1 MAQIIEGNLVAGDAK
16 IAIVVARFND
26 FITSKLLEGALDT
39 LRRHGGSEDH
49 ATVIWVPGSFELPV
63 TAKKLAKSG
72 KYQAVICLGCVIKG
86 ATVHYNCVVNAATN
100 GISRVA
106 TETGLP
112 VVFGVLTCDSIE
124 QAIERAGTKMGNA
137 GAKAAATAI
146 EMINLFG
153 QL

>member
-1 MAQIIEGNLVAGDAK
+1 MAHVIEGNLVAPDAK
-16 IAIVVARFND
+16 IAIIVARFND
-26 FITSKLLEGALDT
+26 FITSKLLDGALDT
-39 LRRHGGSEDH
+39 IGRHGGNTDNV
-49 ATVIWVPGSFELPV
+49 TVIWVPGSFELPV
-63 TAKKLAKSG
+63 AAKRLAESG
-72 KYQAVICLGCVIKG
+72 KFKAVICLGCVIKG
-86 ATVHYNCVVNAATN
+86 STVHYDCVVNAATS

-112 VVFGVLTCDSIE
+112 VIFGVLTCDTIE

-146 EMINLFG
+146 EMINLFE